1 MTQHAQPDPSH
12 GHPNPAETTSSPPT
26 PTRHRTGF
34 TLIELLVVIAIIAIL
49 TAMALPGIQQAREAA
64 RRAQCRN
71 NLMQIGL
78 AIQNYEMAHRVLPP
92 GSVNDT
98 GPIES
103 RPKGYHMSWIVQ
115 LLPYLDE
122 GNVHRHIDFSQS
134 IYAKRNAEARARSM
148 EVFHCPSS
156 LLPMTVTAPANPGET
171 TADGKTGKGAA
182 GTTIGTN
189 SFAGVHHDGQSKPYD
204 ENTKPNAATEFKDI
218 PIDVDQNGVLFLNS
232 SITYREIPDGSSH
245 TLFVGEVHRATL
257 GTLGWASGTN
267 STLRNGGTLIN
278 KGPAMANNS
287 AGGVAAT
294 SPSPTAPTDTR
305 AVGGFS
311 SHHLGGANFLFGD
324 TSVRYL
330 SESINPT
337 VYRRLCNRKDG
348 ELLGDDF

>member
-12 GHPNPAETTSSPPT
+12 GHPNRAETMSFAPT

-171 TADGKTGKGAA
+171 TAGGKTGKGEA

-232 SITYREIPDGSSH
+232 SVTYKQIPDGSSH
-245 TLFVGEVHRATL
+245 TVFVGETRDTT
-257 GTLGWASGTN
+257 GGLGWASGTN
-267 STLRNGGTLIN
+267 STLRNGGTPIN
-278 KGPAMANNS
+278 QASSKRPTGA
-287 AGGVAAT
+287 
-294 SPSPTAPTDTR
+294 SPSPMDPAS
-305 AVGGFS
+305 VGGFGS
-311 SHHLGGANFLFGD
+311 FHPGSTQFLFGD
-324 TSVRYL
+324 SAVRHVND
-330 SESINPT
+330 SIDRT
-337 VYRRLCNRKDG
+337 VYRRLCNRRDG
-348 ELLGDDF
+348 ELLGSEY